1 MAGLAALLLSSVL
14 LAGAQESFVPEFAPE
29 YVALGDSYA
38 AGVGTA
44 GSGGQCGQSR
54 EAYPF
59 LYAAKTNLPNVHV
72 EACSG
77 ASTADVIASQLG
89 DLTGGTSLV
98 SITVGGTDV
107 GFSDVMS
114 ACVLGGDA
122 ACVDRVRQ
130 AEGVVNGPLG
140 GNLAKVFAAVKAKA
154 PNAKLVVLGYP
165 HVVEPS
171 GPCSLSAAK
180 RQALNE
186 GADQLAAVTQ
196 AQAAKAGA
204 RFADARPTFAGHG
217 YCAADAWINGV
228 NLLDVSGSFHPNG
241 YGQRLG
247 YLPLLGG

>member
-1 MAGLAALLLSSVL
+1 MPGLAALLLSSVL

-44 GSGGQCGQSR
+44 GSSGQCGQSR

-59 LYAAKTNLPNVHV
+59 LYAAKTNLPNAHV

-114 ACVLGGDA
+114 TCVLGGDA
-122 ACVDRVRQ
+122 ACLDRVHQ
-130 AEGVVNGPLG
+130 AEGIVNGPLG
-140 GNLAKVFAAVKAKA
+140 ADLDMMFAAIRAKA
-154 PNAKLVVLGYP
+154 PNAQLVVLGYP
-165 HVVEPS
+165 HMVEAS
-171 GPCSLSAAK
+171 GPCSLSGTK
-180 RQALNE
+180 RRALNE
-186 GADQLAAVTQ
+186 GADELAAVTQ
-196 AQAAKAGA
+196 DHTAKAGA
-204 RFADARPTFAGHG
+204 RFLDARPAFAGHG
-217 YCAADAWINGV
+217 YCAADPWINGV
-228 NLLDVSGSFHPNG
+228 NLLDVSGSFHPNA
-241 YGQRLG
+241 YGQQLG

>member
-1 MAGLAALLLSSVL
+1 MPGLTALLIGSLL
-14 LAGAQESFVPEFAPE
+14 LAGVQESFAPE

-44 GSGGQCGQSR
+44 GSSGHCGQSR
-54 EAYPF
+54 EAYPY
-59 LYAAKTNLPNVHV
+59 LYAAKSGLANTHV

-77 ASTADVIASQLG
+77 ASTADVIGSQLG

-98 SITVGGTDV
+98 SITVGGTDA
-107 GFSDVMS
+107 GFSDVMT

-140 GNLAKVFAAVKAKA
+140 GNLAKVFMAIKAKA
-154 PNAKLVVLGYP
+154 PNAKLKVLGYP
-165 HVVEPS
+165 HVVEAG
-171 GPCSLSAAK
+171 GPCSLSTAK
-180 RQALNE
+180 RRALND
-186 GADQLAAVTQ
+186 GADQLAAVTRD
-196 AQAAKAGA
+196 QAAKAGA
-204 RFADARPTFAGHG
+204 EFVDARPAFAGHG

-228 NLLDVSGSFHPNG
+228 TLLDVSSSFHPNAA
-241 YGQRLG
+241 GQRLG